1 MPEEALGLIDQ
12 LSPEEGVKILRALAR
27 QDTQLAARIAEAIIA
42 YLRRSAPQ
50 VPEDAEDIAED
61 VLYELDHLEV
71 EEVWNR
77 AGRTRYGYV
86 EPVEVAEE
94 MMQKVLEPYLEEMKR
109 YQRLDMHDAARLT
122 CMGVL
127 AGLYRFET
135 ESTTQFKDWAP
146 DLPAIFAE
154 EVLDDWKAGNPRA
167 AEVREMEQF
176 IHDELTKWAS
186 YLLRESW

>member
-109 YQRLDMHDAARLT
+109 YQQLDMHDAARLT

-146 DLPAIFAE
+146 DLPVIFAE
-154 EVLDDWKAGNPRA
+154 EVLGDWKAGNPRA